1 MNSDM
6 SRLSNLLKMREIIQ
20 EVKRQDVYAQICQ
33 LTNHVEH
40 QINDN
45 LQQLQIS
52 LPKLQTS
59 AIDQAVAVFL
69 TEADGILTQID
80 RMISAQSNHWFQE
93 SYRRY
98 EQNVIED
105 ADSILSRSIS
115 IFDDIL
121 FVS

>member
-1 MNSDM
+1 M